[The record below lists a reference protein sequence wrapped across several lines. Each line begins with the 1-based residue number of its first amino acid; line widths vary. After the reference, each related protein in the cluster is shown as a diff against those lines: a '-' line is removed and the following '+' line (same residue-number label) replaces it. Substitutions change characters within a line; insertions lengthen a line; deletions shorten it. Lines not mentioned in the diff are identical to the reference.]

1 MCSST
6 PYRWLIYSNDSIMEF
21 SNREFSFMETSFP
34 EIFCQG
40 FFFHGK
46 FFSWNFPFHE
56 IKIFPGI
63 FLIME
68 NSFHGICFHSIF
80 FLKFSFME
88 KKFMENSCSPKPSY
102 SNQCCDLITWENQ
115 RLYHLFQ
122 MLKPSIIRVITC
134 QNAEVYCGIWRQCL
148 LVGKAIALI
157 LIIETFYYCCQYQ
170 PK

>member
-6 PYRWLIYSNDSIMEF
+6 PYRWPIYSNDSIMEF

-88 KKFMENSCSPKPSY
+88 KKFMENSCSHFRSKFIIGKLSY
-102 SNQCCDLITWENQ
+102 KKWFLEDIS
-115 RLYHLFQ
+115 R
-122 MLKPSIIRVITC
+122 S
-134 QNAEVYCGIWRQCL
+134 L
-148 LVGKAIALI
+148 LVRMKP
-157 LIIETFYYCCQYQ
+157 F
-170 PK
+170 

>member
-1 MCSST
+1 MKWSWSYGT
-6 PYRWLIYSNDSIMEF
+6 GIASGAHFKALGKGGKHGKFSFALPFSLPKLALVNNVFIHSLQMADFYSNDSIMEF

-88 KKFMENSCSPKPSY
+88 KKFMENSCSHFGDWFWPK
-102 SNQCCDLITWENQ
+102 
-115 RLYHLFQ
+115 R
-122 MLKPSIIRVITC
+122 R
-134 QNAEVYCGIWRQCL
+134 
-148 LVGKAIALI
+148 
-157 LIIETFYYCCQYQ
+157 
-170 PK
+170 

>member
-1 MCSST
+1 
-6 PYRWLIYSNDSIMEF
+6 MEF

-88 KKFMENSCSPKPSY
+88 KKFMENSCSHWSDHAGKGLSM
-102 SNQCCDLITWENQ
+102 NDVT
-115 RLYHLFQ
+115 FGG
-122 MLKPSIIRVITC
+122 RVGVSQKVTKSD
-134 QNAEVYCGIWRQCL
+134 GGGGGRPIW
-148 LVGKAIALI
+148 
-157 LIIETFYYCCQYQ
+157 
-170 PK
+170 

>member
-6 PYRWLIYSNDSIMEF
+6 PYRWPIYSNDSIMEF

-88 KKFMENSCSPKPSY
+88 KKFMENSCSLAECPPGRLINSRTEILTKCLHRHNFELRPKNVWKTKPPY
-102 SNQCCDLITWENQ
+102 GA
-115 RLYHLFQ
+115 YHDSFFIVKNFL
-122 MLKPSIIRVITC
+122 PH
-134 QNAEVYCGIWRQCL
+134 
-148 LVGKAIALI
+148 VG
-157 LIIETFYYCCQYQ
+157 QG
-170 PK
+170 

>member
-1 MCSST
+1 
-6 PYRWLIYSNDSIMEF
+6 MEF

-88 KKFMENSCSPKPSY
+88 KKFMENSCSSRIQAGVATYVTWLHDRSMPTKKVSWFYPAICRCPRQPRQSKSRNLISY
-102 SNQCCDLITWENQ
+102 DMPPVGNGMVPTCLRQRNQNKSKSKSYAWKEFNF
-115 RLYHLFQ
+115 LF
-122 MLKPSIIRVITC
+122 PFCVI
-134 QNAEVYCGIWRQCL
+134 
-148 LVGKAIALI
+148 
-157 LIIETFYYCCQYQ
+157 F
-170 PK
+170 

>member
-6 PYRWLIYSNDSIMEF
+6 PYRWPIYSNDSIMEF
-21 SNREFSFMETSFP
+21 SNRVFSFMETSFH

-88 KKFMENSCSPKPSY
+88 KKSWKIPAAELQILEIAIFRKIAKNWKHCNSW
-102 SNQCCDLITWENQ
+102 NQLVFP
-115 RLYHLFQ
+115 Y
-122 MLKPSIIRVITC
+122 
-134 QNAEVYCGIWRQCL
+134 L
-148 LVGKAIALI
+148 LL
-157 LIIETFYYCCQYQ
+157 
-170 PK
+170 

>member
-1 MCSST
+1 MCSSA

-88 KKFMENSCSPKPSY
+88 KKITENSCS
-102 SNQCCDLITWENQ
+102 
-115 RLYHLFQ
+115 R
-122 MLKPSIIRVITC
+122 LKPWKSKNGTFSGLVLWHGWDFGQGHKESLNVWVNVVPHTEFGELPIKWSWD
-134 QNAEVYCGIWRQCL
+134 IW
-148 LVGKAIALI
+148 G
-157 LIIETFYYCCQYQ
+157 
-170 PK
+170 PNS

>member
-6 PYRWLIYSNDSIMEF
+6 PYRWPIYSNDSIMEF

-88 KKFMENSCSPKPSY
+88 KKFMENSCSRTYLQLWNFFSM
-102 SNQCCDLITWENQ
+102 
-115 RLYHLFQ
+115 H
-122 MLKPSIIRVITC
+122 
-134 QNAEVYCGIWRQCL
+134 
-148 LVGKAIALI
+148 GKKFPCMEKKIPYMEKKFHAWK
-157 LIIETFYYCCQYQ
+157 F
-170 PK
+170 

>member
-6 PYRWLIYSNDSIMEF
+6 PYRWPIYSNDSIMEF

-88 KKFMENSCSPKPSY
+88 KKFMENSCITVLTNYLKFLHIYTISY
-102 SNQCCDLITWENQ
+102 MVHISTLT
-115 RLYHLFQ
+115 
-122 MLKPSIIRVITC
+122 
-134 QNAEVYCGIWRQCL
+134 
-148 LVGKAIALI
+148 
-157 LIIETFYYCCQYQ
+157 
-170 PK
+170 

>member
-6 PYRWLIYSNDSIMEF
+6 PYRWPIYSNDSIMEF

-56 IKIFPGI
+56 IKIFLGI

-80 FLKFSFME
+80 FLKFSFM
-88 KKFMENSCSPKPSY
+88 KKKIMENSCSQK
-102 SNQCCDLITWENQ
+102 
-115 RLYHLFQ
+115 
-122 MLKPSIIRVITC
+122 
-134 QNAEVYCGIWRQCL
+134 
-148 LVGKAIALI
+148 
-157 LIIETFYYCCQYQ
+157 FYYTSIKQTFVDFKKV
-170 PK
+170 PKGIRYYRNEQHIKISAKFVDNQ

>member
-1 MCSST
+1 
-6 PYRWLIYSNDSIMEF
+6 MEK
-21 SNREFSFMETSFP
+21 SFH

-80 FLKFSFME
+80 FLKLSFME
-88 KKFMENSCSPKPSY
+88 KK
-102 SNQCCDLITWENQ
+102 I
-115 RLYHLFQ
+115 H
-122 MLKPSIIRVITC
+122 
-134 QNAEVYCGIWRQCL
+134 
-148 LVGKAIALI
+148 GKFL
-157 LIIETFYYCCQYQ
+157 Q
-170 PK
+170 PKEIGGRGVGLVSRK